1 VLTAV
6 VTKGAQIQVRFAR
19 ATGEES
25 HAEEE
30 AEHFDPADCEF
41 EPDEAGATECDEG
54 PNPIMPE
61 LKELAWGAGSFI
73 VFALLMRFFLFPR
86 LKRSMDARYNHIR
99 SSHEGADAVR
109 AAARSEVATY
119 EAALAEVRAEANQR
133 IEAARRTLEAERQ
146 ASLAE
151 VNARITAKRDEAA
164 EAARAVR
171 EAARGDVITAA
182 ADVASRTTELAIGR
196 APDPATVRR
205 AVEDAIGAGV
215 AS

>member
-6 VTKGAQIQVRFAR
+6 VTKGAQIQVQFVR
-19 ATGEES
+19 ATEEES
-25 HAEEE
+25 HEAE

-41 EPDEAGATECDEG
+41 EPEEAGATECDEG

-61 LKELAWGAGSFI
+61 LKELAWGSGSFI

-86 LKRSMDARYNHIR
+86 LKRSMDARYAHIR

-109 AAARSEVATY
+109 AAARTEVATY
-119 EAALAEVRAEANQR
+119 ESALAKLKAEANER
-133 IEAARRTLEAERQ
+133 IEAARRTLEDERQ

-151 VNARITAKRDEAA
+151 ANARIAAKRDEAA
-164 EAARAVR
+164 ESARAAREAVR
-171 EAARGDVITAA
+171 DDVITAA

-196 APDPATVRR
+196 APDPTTVRR
-205 AVEDAIGAGV
+205 AVQDAIGAGV
-215 AS
+215 VS